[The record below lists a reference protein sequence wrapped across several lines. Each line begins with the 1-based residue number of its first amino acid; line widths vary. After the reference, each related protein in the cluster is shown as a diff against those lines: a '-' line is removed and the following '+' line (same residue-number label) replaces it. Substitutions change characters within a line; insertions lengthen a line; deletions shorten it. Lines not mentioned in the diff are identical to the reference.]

1 METLLSVLCAIFLT
15 IHCVLAVT
23 FVINSVNDIIENR
36 KRSLR
41 EEERDRRDREY
52 HEKRMKDNY

>member
-52 HEKRMKDNY
+52 HKKRMKDNY

>member
-1 METLLSVLCAIFLT
+1 METLLYVLCAIFLT

>member
-52 HEKRMKDNY
+52 HKKRVKDNY

>member
-1 METLLSVLCAIFLT
+1 MDTLLSVLCAIFLT
-15 IHCVLAVT
+15 IHCVLAFT

-41 EEERDRRDREY
+41 EEERERRDREY
-52 HEKRMKDNY
+52 HEKRLKDKT